1 MQLHDSAFCLP
12 LAAWASPRNL
22 ATVLFLMSVVLF
34 FRPVALT
41 PKGDVRTLEEKAR
54 GNFFSRR
61 GNEHERLN
69 LSKKGDAEMPQKSPR
84 VLTSVTTSLTRSSA
98 PLATFPRASI
108 TPSRVSLALFDITT
122 TVGGLMA
129 ESHDSLAAAA
139 AATGG
144 ASDRH
149 CTDRQSHCHSL
160 PDAERSFLLLRRQRT
175 MTRSLSLNHTL
186 SNPP

>member
-1 MQLHDSAFCLP
+1 MDIFVLLRIRGKKLEIGGTYKHEIKDGGKVACMQLHDSAFCLP

-69 LSKKGDAEMPQKSPR
+69 LSKKGMRGCRK
-84 VLTSVTTSLTRSSA
+84 
-98 PLATFPRASI
+98 
-108 TPSRVSLALFDITT
+108 
-122 TVGGLMA
+122 
-129 ESHDSLAAAA
+129 
-139 AATGG
+139 
-144 ASDRH
+144 
-149 CTDRQSHCHSL
+149 SL
-160 PDAERSFLLLRRQRT
+160 PEFLPL
-175 MTRSLSLNHTL
+175 
-186 SNPP
+186 